1 MATKAIPD
9 GMDHPIPYLFV
20 RNAAAALDW
29 YAANLGGTERLR
41 MTMPD
46 GETVMH
52 GEVAINGR
60 TVMVSEANEDF
71 GTRAPDPAVP
81 AAFKVMVYFDDVDA
95 VSARCREAGAVVVRE
110 PEDQFWGDRLA
121 EIRDPFGHAW
131 YLATAK
137 EALTPAEIEA
147 RAEAAFGTPS

>member
-1 MATKAIPD
+1 MATRPIPD

-46 GETVMH
+46 GATVMH
-52 GEVAINGR
+52 GEVSINGR
-60 TVMVSEANEDF
+60 AVMVSEANEDF
-71 GTRAPDPAVP
+71 GTCPPDPSGP

-95 VSARCREAGAVVVRE
+95 VFARCREAGAAVVSE
-110 PEDQFWGDRLA
+110 PADQFWGDRMA

-131 YLATAK
+131 YLATSK
-137 EALTPAEIEA
+137 EILAPAEIEA
-147 RAEAAFGTPS
+147 RAKAAFGMPL